1 MERLASRIREQI
13 VEITVTYDRRRVPA
27 IARLL
32 GRLAG
37 FKPGPV
43 VVAGLDICIMALL
56 DHAMISYGDVDVLV
70 PPFNAVLATSWKAER
85 LLEEIG
91 WPEGRARGVYTIST
105 CLIKDRCVYHL
116 HDMQDEQD
124 LLSLAAYLAFIA
136 VVNDLTTRYHARM
149 QCREPYDDCLKYVVE
164 KLRTLA
170 RENGMTLSTK
180 HLDMVT
186 DPLEIYCTPD
196 ILAEHHK

>member
-1 MERLASRIREQI
+1 MEKLASRIREQI
-13 VEITVTYDRRRVPA
+13 AEITATYDKRRVA
-27 IARLL
+27 TVARLL

-37 FKPGPV
+37 FNPRPV
-43 VVAGLDICIMALL
+43 VVAGLDICVMTVL
-56 DHAMISYGDVDVLV
+56 DYAMIGYGDVDILV
-70 PPFNAVLATSWKAER
+70 PPFHAVLVTGWKAER
-85 LLEEIG
+85 IIEEIG
-91 WPEGRARGVYTIST
+91 WSGGARGVYAIPT
-105 CLIKDRCVYHL
+105 CFIKDRCVYHL

-124 LLSLAAYLAFIA
+124 LLGLAAYLAFIA
-136 VVNDLTTRYHARM
+136 VVNNLTTRYHARM
-149 QCREPYDDCLKYVVE
+149 QCREPYDDCIKFIVE

-170 RENGMTLSTK
+170 RASGMTMTVK